1 MKKYITI
8 TLTICS
14 GAILFVFISAFL
26 VCDPKPD
33 FSLKE
38 LDQFQE
44 IVIDDIQTEN
54 KATGNFKTAVT
65 FNQPNSNTAH
75 KVFFGQE
82 IKLNGN
88 PNIDRIL
95 IGVTN
100 NLISRVEIWNN
111 DLLVETKEL
120 GFVGKMTWGENQE
133 MTVDFYDQTNAKYKG
148 ESKISMRFYSG
159 SGFLGDI
166 GTIGLNLTKYG
177 DVSGEKKLTVFT
189 KLLESGQVTPPAFS
203 NLRVWKN
210 FASFD

>member
-8 TLTICS
+8 TLTIGS
-14 GAILFVFISAFL
+14 GAILFVFISAFW
-26 VCDPKPD
+26 VRDPKPD

-54 KATGNFKTAVT
+54 KATGNFKTAAT

-100 NLISRVEIWNN
+100 NLISRVEVWNN

-148 ESKISMRFYSG
+148 ESKITMRFYTG

-177 DVSGEKKLTVFT
+177 DVNGEKKLTVFT
-189 KLLESGQVTPPAFS
+189 KQLESGQVTPPAFS